1 VNRQTDADVT
11 YIAATSLEY
20 KALRR
25 EAPDARVV
33 QSGIALRDLRA
44 ELGEAVVSVGLAGG
58 LRDELP
64 TGTLLIPREVRAPDG
79 STRRCD
85 PGLVELFAES
95 ARCLG
100 IEPVFD
106 PMVTA
111 TNVVTGASRA
121 QWSALGYAGVDM
133 ETGLVVARRIAA
145 VRVVLD
151 TPRREL
157 SRDWERPVRALL
169 KPWNWP
175 QAAWLAREAPR
186 AAALAARVVAAA
198 QGIGERMRITRQW

>member
-1 VNRQTDADVT
+1 VT

-33 QSGIALRDLRA
+33 QTGIALRHLRGD
-44 ELGEAVVSVGLAGG
+44 LGEVVVSVGLAGG
-58 LRDELP
+58 LHDGLP

-85 PGLVELFAES
+85 PELVELFAQS
-95 ARCLG
+95 ARRLG
-100 IEPVFD
+100 ITPVFD
-106 PMVTA
+106 PMITS
-111 TNVVTGASRA
+111 TSVVTGASRA
-121 QWSALGYAGVDM
+121 QWSALGYAGADM
-133 ETGLVVARRIAA
+133 ETALVVARRLAA
-145 VRVVLD
+145 VRVILD

-157 SRDWERPVRALL
+157 SRDWERPVSALL
-169 KPWNWP
+169 KPRNWS

-186 AAALAARVVAAA
+186 AAALAARVVAGA